1 MKDYSLLDINKQ
13 EFLKNWTDTYLKE
26 LNNKVFSLYNYNNFF
41 IPDFLKEDPNNP
53 ESPAITNYSQIPYH
67 HWYRVLDSDIDWTEV
82 EEEEIREKVEEE
94 MSRAT
99 EEEKEAEVQRRRK
112 ELQQK
117 KSEEYFLGAKAG
129 FAVLSYARN
138 ENELDKPEG
147 VVRQN
152 EKYYTVVPSS
162 WGSFYDF
169 YVSNGVWYFTFDPQ
183 AEEKLGRTNLLYNI
197 DSFNS
202 RFFIKNDDNAQPIT
216 GSYGESIKA
225 LFKNAEEISLYI
237 IDKQSHLWTDI
248 QGNPVMGFN
257 IYKETND
264 SFGEEIVLDTKLSYS
279 RVAKSNTAVYTI
291 KDKSG
296 NRIVPS
302 NGETDI
308 TLI

>member
-41 IPDFLKEDPNNP
+41 IPDFLKEDPNDPENP
-53 ESPAITNYSQIPYH
+53 VITDYFQIPYH
-67 HWYRVLDSDIDWTEV
+67 HWYRVLDTDV
-82 EEEEIREKVEEE
+82 
-94 MSRAT
+94 
-99 EEEKEAEVQRRRK
+99 EAE
-112 ELQQK
+112 
-117 KSEEYFLGAKAG
+117 YNFLGAKAG
-129 FAVLSYARN
+129 FAILSYARN

-169 YVSNGVWYFTFDPQ
+169 YVLNGVWYFTFDPQ

-202 RFFIKNDDNAQPIT
+202 RFFIKNDDNVQPIT

-225 LFKNAEEISLYI
+225 LFKNAEEINLYI